1 MLYKIRFVFFRY
13 IRHWGC
19 KLLFINAVQYIFIL
33 LVPIRFVLGVV
44 NCKGR
49 ASAHSNKGVGVLHYL
64 LFALYMVPAS
74 FHFFTFSLF
83 HLYPG
88 GG

>member
-1 MLYKIRFVFFRY
+1 MLRSYSKAY
-13 IRHWGC
+13 IKGE
-19 KLLFINAVQYIFIL
+19 LN
-33 LVPIRFVLGVV
+33 

-49 ASAHSNKGVGVLHYL
+49 TSAHSNKGVGVLHYL

-74 FHFFTFSLF
+74 FHFFIFSTF